1 MLQSEVAPRMSS
13 LSMRRLLMR
22 AMKRS
27 TKLFQNI
34 VGEVFSLLF
43 IGRILR
49 LLRNVYRSKTNIR

>member
-1 MLQSEVAPRMSS
+1 MLQSEVAPKMSS

-22 AMKRS
+22 RS
-27 TKLFQNI
+27 TKLFQDII

-49 LLRNVYRSKTNIR
+49 LRNVYRSKTNIR

>member
-1 MLQSEVAPRMSS
+1 MLQSEVAPKMSS

-22 AMKRS
+22 QS

-34 VGEVFSLLF
+34 VGEVFLLF

-49 LLRNVYRSKTNIR
+49 LNVYRSKTNIR